1 MVTKLCYW
9 RYVTDVTILEACDFG
24 LFLPQLKAIL
34 DVWILKE
41 SSVLKKEWIIPTGV
55 QYMSVG
61 SDSLSMLT
69 LKAETEYVRNGV
81 FFALF

>member
-1 MVTKLCYW
+1 
-9 RYVTDVTILEACDFG
+9 
-24 LFLPQLKAIL
+24 
-34 DVWILKE
+34 
-41 SSVLKKEWIIPTGV
+41 
-55 QYMSVG
+55 MSVG